1 MANTNLTAD
10 IVLKE
15 AFRILRNNTPFI
27 NSLKPQYDNSY
38 ASNGAKEGS
47 DIRIRVPM
55 EYTVRSGK
63 NISVQNNQEV
73 AVTLSRSV
81 QTGVDLKF
89 SSAELTQEI
98 DQLSELYI
106 TPAMATLAADL
117 EFKAMTTA
125 YRGVHNG
132 VVLPVTSLD
141 RADIL
146 AAGVQLDQFSTPRD
160 GMRQVILDPK
170 GQADVV
176 TDLAGLFQD
185 SAKVA
190 AQYRDGT
197 MGQGLGFTFKMS
209 QGVNSM
215 TAGARASYQTNTTS
229 AAAANGDTTIAV
241 DTGTGSVALGEIF
254 TIAGVNSVNPLTKQ
268 STGKLM
274 QFVVTAATSGN
285 ATSVAFSPA
294 FQATGPRQN
303 IDALPGDDKA
313 LTFLGT
319 ALAVYPQNLAY
330 HPNAFAFAT
339 VDLDMPPVEFKA
351 RRTEDGVSM
360 RIVGQYDAMTDDT
373 YYRIDL
379 LHGIAVVQP
388 RFASRIYGV

>member
-1 MANTNLTAD
+1 MANTTLTAD

-15 AFRILRNNTPFI
+15 AFRVLRNNTYFI
-27 NSLKPQYDNSY
+27 NTLKPQYDNSY
-38 ASNGAKEGS
+38 AAHGAKEGS

-63 NISVQNNQEV
+63 NISVQNNIEQ
-73 AVTLSRSV
+73 AVTLSRST

-98 DQLSELYI
+98 ERLSELYI

-117 EFKAMTTA
+117 EFKALTGA
-125 YRGVHNG
+125 YQGTSNG

-146 AAGVQLDQFSTPRD
+146 AAGVQLDRFSVPRD
-160 GMRQVILDPK
+160 GRRHVVLDPK
-170 GQADVV
+170 GQADIV

-190 AQYRDGT
+190 SQYRDGT
-197 MGQGLGFTFKMS
+197 MGQGLGFMFGMS
-209 QGVNSM
+209 QGVNTM
-215 TAGARASYQTNTTS
+215 TTGARSGYLVNETT
-229 AAAANGDTTIAV
+229 AADGDTEITV
-241 DTGTGSVALGEIF
+241 DTGTGSISKGEIF
-254 TIAGVNSVNPLTKQ
+254 TFASVNSVNPLTKQ
-268 STGKLM
+268 STGQLM
-274 QFVVTAATSGN
+274 QFTVTTATSGN
-285 ATSVAFSPA
+285 ATNVAFSPA
-294 FQATGPRQN
+294 IYASGPRQN
-303 IDALPGDDKA
+303 IDALPANNAA
-313 LTFLGT
+313 LTFLGSAST
-319 ALAVYPQNLAY
+319 AYPQNLAY
-330 HPNAFAFAT
+330 HPNAYAFAT

-351 RRTEDGVSM
+351 RRTEDGISM
-360 RIVGQYDAMTDDT
+360 RLVGQYDVNTDDT

-388 RFASRIYGV
+388 RFGSRIYGV